1 MQPSISRDSIRSRT
15 KGVTVSSWRFLN
27 TGADGG
33 AVNMAI
39 DEAMLIGVNRGT
51 TPPTVRV
58 YAWDPPTVSLGY
70 AQRVED
76 ELDLE
81 AVGNC
86 GFGVVRRP
94 TGGRAVLHAGEL
106 TYSVVGP
113 AGEDPLGRSIMEAYE
128 AIARALA
135 AGLGRLGVEV
145 ELAPVATEAMSRDG
159 ASPPCF
165 ASAGRYEIVVGGRKL
180 IGSAQR
186 RVGRGVL
193 QHGSLLTDATHE
205 RIADVMLLADDRR
218 RETVRRLLGQKT
230 THLSALLGRP
240 VGFDEVAAAVRLGF
254 ADAWG
259 VSLDEGCLTEAER
272 KVAETLATE
281 YAI

>member
-1 MQPSISRDSIRSRT
+1 
-15 KGVTVSSWRFLN
+15 VTSWRFLN
-27 TGADGG
+27 TGADTG

-39 DEAMLIGVNRGT
+39 DEAMLVGVNRGT

-70 AQRVED
+70 AQRIEN

-81 AVGNC
+81 AVRRS

-113 AGEDPLGRSIMEAYE
+113 AGEGPLGRSIMEAYE

-135 AGLGRLGVEV
+135 AGLRRLGVEV
-145 ELAPVATEAMSRDG
+145 ELAQVASEAIGRDG

-193 QHGSLLTDATHE
+193 QHGSLLMDSTHE
-205 RIADVMLLADDRR
+205 RIAELMLVADERR
-218 RETVRRLLGQKT
+218 RETVRRLLAQKT
-230 THLSALLGRP
+230 THLSALLERP
-240 VGFDEVAAAVRLGF
+240 VAFPDVAEAMRLGF
-254 ADAWG
+254 ADTWG
-259 VSLDEGCLTEAER
+259 VSLDEGRLTEAER
-272 KVAETLATE
+272 KAAETLATE

>member
-1 MQPSISRDSIRSRT
+1 MT
-15 KGVTVSSWRFLN
+15 SWRFLN
-27 TGADGG
+27 TGAGSG

-39 DEAMLIGVNRGT
+39 DEAMLVGVNRGT

-58 YAWDPPTVSLGY
+58 YAWEPPTVSLGY
-70 AQRVED
+70 AQRIED

-81 AVGNC
+81 AVDRF

-128 AIARALA
+128 SIARALA

-145 ELAPVATEAMSRDG
+145 ELAPVATEAIGRDG

-193 QHGSLLTDATHE
+193 QHGSLLMDSTHE
-205 RIADVMLLADDRR
+205 RIADLMLVADDRR
-218 RETVRRLLGQKT
+218 RETVRRLLAQKT

-240 VGFDEVAAAVRLGF
+240 VAFGEVAEAVRFGF
-254 ADAWG
+254 AHAWG
-259 VSLDEGCLTEAER
+259 VSLDEGRLTEAELEA
-272 KVAETLATE
+272 AETLATE

>member
-1 MQPSISRDSIRSRT
+1 M
-15 KGVTVSSWRFLN
+15 TVSSWRFLN

>member
-1 MQPSISRDSIRSRT
+1 LE
-15 KGVTVSSWRFLN
+15 WRFLN
-27 TGADGG
+27 TGASNG
-33 AVNMAI
+33 AVNMAV
-39 DEAMLIGVNRGT
+39 DEAMLVGVNRGT

-70 AQRVED
+70 SQRLED
-76 ELDLE
+76 ELDLD
-81 AVGNC
+81 AVRQA

-113 AGEDPLGRSIMEAYE
+113 AGEVPLGRSIMEAYA
-128 AIARALA
+128 AIAKALS
-135 AGLGRLGVEV
+135 AGLAELGVDV
-145 ELAPVATEAMSRDG
+145 ELAPVATQAVDREG

-165 ASAGRYEIVVGGRKL
+165 ASAGRYEIVVDGRKL

-205 RIADVMLLADDRR
+205 RIADVMKVADERRRATVKRLLAA
-218 RETVRRLLGQKT
+218 KT
-230 THLSALLGRP
+230 THLSGLLGRP
-240 VGFDEVAAAVRLGF
+240 VAFGEVAEAVRLGF

-259 VSLDEGCLTEAER
+259 VSLHEGRLTDDEKATA
-272 KVAETLATE
+272 KTLATE
-281 YAI
+281 YAMWS

>member
-1 MQPSISRDSIRSRT
+1 
-15 KGVTVSSWRFLN
+15 VASWRFIN
-27 TGADGG
+27 TGAGTG

-39 DEAMLIGVNRGT
+39 DEAMLLGVNRGT
-51 TPPTVRV
+51 TQPTVRV
-58 YAWDPPTVSLGY
+58 YAWEPPTVSLGY
-70 AQRVED
+70 AQQIED
-76 ELDLE
+76 ELDLD
-81 AVGNC
+81 AVRRF

-113 AGEDPLGRSIMEAYE
+113 AGEDPLGSSIMEAYE

-135 AGLGRLGVEV
+135 AGLGRLGVDV

-165 ASAGRYEIVVGGRKL
+165 ASAGRYEVVVGGKKL

-205 RIADVMLLADDRR
+205 QIADVILAADDRR
-218 RETVRRLLGQKT
+218 RETVRRLLAQKT
-230 THLSALLGRP
+230 THLQALLGRP
-240 VGFDEVAAAVRLGF
+240 VGFAEVAEAVKLGF
-254 ADAWG
+254 AHAWG
-259 VSLDEGCLTEAER
+259 VSLDEGRLTETER
-272 KVAETLATE
+272 DVAETLATE

>member
-1 MQPSISRDSIRSRT
+1 MA
-15 KGVTVSSWRFLN
+15 SWRFLN
-27 TGADGG
+27 TGATNG
-33 AVNMAI
+33 AANMAI
-39 DEAMLIGVNRGT
+39 DEAMLVGVNRGT

-58 YAWDPPTVSLGY
+58 YAWEPPTVSLGY
-70 AQRVED
+70 AQRAED

-81 AVGNC
+81 AVRRA

-113 AGEDPLGRSIMEAYE
+113 AGEEPLGRSIMEAYE

-135 AGLGRLGVEV
+135 EGLRELGVEV
-145 ELAPVATEAMSRDG
+145 ELSPVATEAVGRDG

-165 ASAGRYEIVVGGRKL
+165 ASAGRYEIVVDGRKL
-180 IGSAQR
+180 VGSAQR

-205 RIADVMLLADDRR
+205 RIAEVMRVEDERR
-218 RETVRRLLGQKT
+218 RDAVRKVLARKT
-230 THLSALLGRP
+230 TSLSAILGRD
-240 VGFDEVAAAVRLGF
+240 VAFDEVAEAVRAGF
-254 ADAWG
+254 ARAWG
-259 VSLDEGCLTEAER
+259 VSLTEGRLTDGER
-272 KVAETLATE
+272 ETVKTLATE
-281 YAI
+281 YAMWS